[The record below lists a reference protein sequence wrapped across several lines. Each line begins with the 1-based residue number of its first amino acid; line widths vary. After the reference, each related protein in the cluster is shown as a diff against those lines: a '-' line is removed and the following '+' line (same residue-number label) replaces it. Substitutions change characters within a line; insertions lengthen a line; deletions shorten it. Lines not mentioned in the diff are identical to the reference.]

1 MSEEKI
7 GTRSDLIGNLM
18 KKDAELKQGKGNHK
32 QEMLFK
38 EYLEFLMEHPEVAQF
53 SHARIYNMILRDG
66 VSELSEDDQD
76 FFRVKDDFTF
86 FTKHLKGVNTS
97 ISEVMEYFK
106 AGSEGLSLGKKVLLL
121 FGPPASGKS
130 SFVEVLKTGLEN
142 NRNNLPYRI
151 KGCPINEE
159 PLHLLPQAMRDDFER
174 ALGLRIKG
182 DLCPIC
188 RQLLKD
194 YKEKHGDVGYYEI
207 PVEQFSISRRT
218 STGIGR
224 FEPADEKAQD
234 ISDITAKENPAITMN
249 PNKGHNHPEA
259 YSFVGAIPRGN
270 RGLVEGVEFVKKGID
285 TKILWTFINL
295 NEEGLLAVPGS
306 NMPPVSIDTV
316 VVGHCNIVGFKWFAG
331 DPSQEALQSRIFAI
345 PFGYALRIQDEV
357 KIYEKLLKESRS
369 KTHIAPGTL
378 ELVALFAVSTRLNP
392 DNSFGNV
399 IEKAK
404 FLDGRVVESIKDKN
418 LDVKAVLARGQASDD
433 WSKRDGMFGVSPRDI
448 MSALSKAVVSD
459 KICKCLTPKKAI
471 AFLIANFD
479 NMMGVN
485 PETLKAWKDLLNGD
499 ITKVYK
505 KNVVETLNTAFLSSY
520 GPLAYTKAKKY
531 VEDVS
536 LHCMRKTKLV
546 AHNMASNSNK
556 EPEYKSMQK
565 IENAMGYTS
574 NEMREAARSE
584 MTMLYEA
591 YMRRN
596 NNNFNLSDFP
606 HLQTA
611 VNTVLLEEVA
621 PNMINILTISDEV
634 AGDDAEKNRKKK
646 DDLVVGLESLGYCE
660 HCSREFLEEAKKYL
674 K

>member
-1 MSEEKI
+1 MSEEKT
-7 GTRSDLIGNLM
+7 GTRSDLIGNLIQ
-18 KKDAELKQGKGNHK
+18 KDADQKKSRGNHK
-32 QEMLFK
+32 QEMLFR
-38 EYLEFLMEHPEVAQF
+38 EYLEHLVEHPEVAQF
-53 SHARIYNMILRDG
+53 SHARIYNMILGDG
-66 VSELSEDDQD
+66 VSELPEADQD
-76 FFRVKDDFTF
+76 FFKVKNDFTF
-86 FTKHLKGVNTS
+86 FTKQLKGVNTS
-97 ISEVMEYFK
+97 IAEVMEYFK
-106 AGSEGLSLGKKVLLL
+106 AGSEGLALGKKVLLL

-130 SFVEVLKTGLEN
+130 SFVEVLKRGLEN
-142 NRNNLPYRI
+142 YKTYPAYRI

-159 PLHLLPQAMRDDFER
+159 PLHLLPQGMREDFEH
-174 ALGLRIKG
+174 ALGVKIKG
-182 DLCPIC
+182 DLCPKC
-188 RQLLKD
+188 RHLLKQ

-234 ISDITAKENPAITMN
+234 ISDITAKENPAVTMN
-249 PNKGHNHPEA
+249 PNKGYNDPEA
-259 YSFVGAIPRGN
+259 FSFVGAIPRGN

-331 DPSQEALQSRIFAI
+331 DPAQEALQSRIFAI

-357 KIYEKLLKESRS
+357 KIYEKLMKQSQS
-369 KTHIAPGTL
+369 KTHITPGTL
-378 ELVALFAVSTRLNP
+378 ELVALFAISTRINA
-392 DNSFGNV
+392 DNSFGSV

-404 FLDGRVVESIKDKN
+404 FLDGRVVESVKDKN
-418 LDVKAVLARGQASDD
+418 LDIKAVLARGQSSDD

-448 MSALSKAVVSD
+448 MSALSKAVVSEQ
-459 KICKCLTPKKAI
+459 ICKCLTPKKAI
-471 AFLIANFD
+471 AFLIKNFD
-479 NMMGVN
+479 NMMGVS

-505 KNVVETLNTAFLSSY
+505 TNVIETLNTAFLSSY
-520 GPLAYTKAKKY
+520 GPLAQTKAKKY
-531 VEDVS
+531 IEDVT
-536 LHCMRKTKLV
+536 LHCMRKTKFI
-546 AHNMASNSNK
+546 AHNLASGSNK
-556 EPEYKSMQK
+556 EPDYKSMKK
-565 IENAMGYTS
+565 IENAMGYTTD
-574 NEMREAARSE
+574 EMREAARSE
-584 MTMLYEA
+584 MTMLYQM
-591 YMRRN
+591 YMRSRD
-596 NNNFNLSDFP
+596 NNFDLADFP

-611 VNTVLLEEVA
+611 VNKVLLEEVA

-634 AGDDAEKNRKKK
+634 AGEDAEKNRKKK
-646 DDLVVGLESLGYCE
+646 DDLVVGLEKLGYCE